1 MNPGATTRSVASMVR
16 VAVIASRVTAVMRS
30 PSMPTLAMSS
40 KPVSGSM
47 TRPPV
52 MAVAK
57 T

>member
-1 MNPGATTRSVASMVR
+1 MKPGATTRSVASMDALPVR
-16 VAVIASRVTAVMRS
+16 GSVLMAVMRA
-30 PSMPTLAMSS
+30 PSMPTLAIWS

-52 MAVAK
+52 ITRSK